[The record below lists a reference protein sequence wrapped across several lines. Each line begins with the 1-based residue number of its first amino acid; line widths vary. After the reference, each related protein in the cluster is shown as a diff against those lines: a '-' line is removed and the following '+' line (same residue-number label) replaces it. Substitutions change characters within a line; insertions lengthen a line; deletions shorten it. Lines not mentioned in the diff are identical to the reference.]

1 MKPKRAKQWRA
12 LTAKE
17 FTTVNE
23 VFIMIYQELKINL
36 WLCFFMVLERITGSS
51 KKKDRQ
57 CTTGI
62 GFS

>member
-1 MKPKRAKQWRA
+1 MKPKRARQCIA

-17 FTTVNE
+17 FRAVNE

-36 WLCFFMVLERITGSS
+36 WLCFFMVLERIKGTS